1 MSKSYWIVKTE
12 PSTYSWTD
20 LERKGEDTW
29 DGVRNY
35 QARNFLKLMGLG
47 DQVLIYHSGT
57 EKALVGLAQVS
68 QSAFPDP
75 QDEAWVAVKLQAI
88 QPLSNPVTLSRLQAE
103 PSLAEISLL
112 KQSRLSVHSLSKEA
126 YQLIQT
132 LSL

>member
-1 MSKSYWIVKTE
+1 MHYWIVKTE
-12 PSTYSWTD
+12 PSTYSWKD
-20 LERKGEDTW
+20 LELKGEDTW

-35 QARNFLKLMGLG
+35 QARNNLKLMKQG

-88 QPLSNPVTLSRLQAE
+88 QLLSNSVTLSRLQSE

-132 LSL
+132 LSS

>member
-1 MSKSYWIVKTE
+1 MHYWIVKTE
-12 PSTYSWTD
+12 PSTYSWKD

-35 QARNFLKLMGLG
+35 QERNFLKLMGLG

-68 QSAFPDP
+68 QAVFPDP
-75 QDEAWVAVKLQAI
+75 QDEAWIAVKLQAI
-88 QPLSNPVTLSRLQAE
+88 QPLSNPVTLSKLQTE

>member
-1 MSKSYWIVKTE
+1 MHYWIVKTE
-12 PSTYSWTD
+12 PSTYSWKD
-20 LERKGEDTW
+20 LELRGEDTW

-35 QARNFLKLMGLG
+35 QARNNLNLMKQG

-88 QPLSNPVTLSRLQAE
+88 QPLSNSVTLSRLQSE

-126 YQLIQT
+126 YQLIQI
-132 LSL
+132 LSS

>member
-1 MSKSYWIVKTE
+1 MNYWLMKSE
-12 PSTYSWTD
+12 PDVYSMDD
-20 LERKGEDTW
+20 LKKEGQTLW

-75 QDEAWVAVKLQAI
+75 KDEAWVAVKLLAI

>member
-1 MSKSYWIVKTE
+1 MHYWIVKTE
-12 PSTYSWTD
+12 PSTYSWKD

-68 QSAFPDP
+68 QAAFPDP
-75 QDEAWVAVKLQAI
+75 QDEAWIAVKLQAI
-88 QPLSNPVTLSRLQAE
+88 QPLSNPVTLSQLHTE

-112 KQSRLSVHSLSKEA
+112 FGG
-126 YQLIQT
+126 IFIDF
-132 LSL
+132 

>member
-1 MSKSYWIVKTE
+1 MHYWIVKTE
-12 PSTYSWTD
+12 PSTYSWND
-20 LERKGEDTW
+20 LDRKGEDTW

-47 DQVLIYHSGT
+47 DLVLIYHSGT
-57 EKALVGLAQVS
+57 EKALVGLAEVS

-75 QDEAWVAVKLQAI
+75 QDDAWVAVKLRAI
-88 QPLSNPVTLSRLQAE
+88 QPLSMPVTLSRLQSE

-112 KQSRLSVHSLSKEA
+112 KQSRLSVHSLSEEA

>member
-20 LERKGEDTW
+20 LEHKGEDTW

-35 QARNFLKLMGLG
+35 QARNFLKLMEIG
-47 DQVLIYHSGT
+47 DLVLIYHSGA
-57 EKALVGLAQVS
+57 EKALIGIAQVNK
-68 QSAFPDP
+68 SAFPDP

-132 LSL
+132 LSS

>member
-1 MSKSYWIVKTE
+1 MHYWIVKTE
-12 PSTYSWTD
+12 PNTYSWKD

-57 EKALVGLAQVS
+57 EKALVGLTQVS
-68 QSAFPDP
+68 KTAFPDP

-88 QPLSNPVTLSRLQAE
+88 QTLSNPVTLSRLQTE
-103 PSLAEISLL
+103 PSLAEISLI

>member
-1 MSKSYWIVKTE
+1 MHYWIVKTE
-12 PSTYSWTD
+12 PSTYSWND

-47 DQVLIYHSGT
+47 DLVLIYHSGT
-57 EKALVGLAQVS
+57 EKALVGLAKVS

-75 QDEAWVAVKLQAI
+75 QDDAWVAVKLRAI
-88 QPLSNPVTLSRLQAE
+88 QPLSMPVTLSRLQSE

-112 KQSRLSVHSLSKEA
+112 KQSRLSVHSLSEEA

-132 LSL
+132 LCS

>member
-1 MSKSYWIVKTE
+1 
-12 PSTYSWTD
+12 

-88 QPLSNPVTLSRLQAE
+88 QPLSNPVTLSQQQQRQHQWRRHLQRRQHHHQRRHHPRQRL
-103 PSLAEISLL
+103 
-112 KQSRLSVHSLSKEA
+112 
-126 YQLIQT
+126 
-132 LSL
+132 

>member
-1 MSKSYWIVKTE
+1 MHYWIVKTE
-12 PSTYSWTD
+12 PSTYSWKD
-20 LERKGEDTW
+20 LELKGEDTW

-35 QARNFLKLMGLG
+35 QARNNLKLMKQG

-75 QDEAWVAVKLQAI
+75 TDEAWVAVKLLAI

>member
-1 MSKSYWIVKTE
+1 MHYWIVKTE
-12 PSTYSWTD
+12 PNTYSWKD

-57 EKALVGLAQVS
+57 EKALVGLTQVS
-68 QSAFPDP
+68 KTAFPDP

-88 QPLSNPVTLSRLQAE
+88 QPLSNPVTLSRLQTE
-103 PSLAEISLL
+103 PSLAEISLI

>member
-1 MSKSYWIVKTE
+1 MHYWIVKTE
-12 PSTYSWTD
+12 PSTYSWKD
-20 LERKGEDTW
+20 LERKGEDTC

-35 QARNFLKLMGLG
+35 QARNFLKVMGLG

-68 QSAFPDP
+68 QAAFPDP
-75 QDEAWVAVKLQAI
+75 QDEAWIAVKLQAI
-88 QPLSNPVTLSRLQAE
+88 QPLSNPVTLSQLQTE